1 MAFGLNYIINKI
13 LPVNIADGQNI
24 TQGSKADTPIVDPT
38 LSGSEI
44 ALLKGLMKQLQG
56 NGTGS
61 TPVAIQGTPAVT
73 IADGSNSTM
82 GTKADTAV
90 TNPTLSGSEI
100 AILKGLLSQLQ
111 GTGSGSAPVTI
122 TGANNQLP
130 VDMQAIYRVQ
140 AVLSTTVL
148 TASGTG
154 QTFTSTGYDAL
165 NFRRFTGLVNGDQG
179 TTFYIQESV
188 DNANW
193 HTTST
198 LYQAANVPMPFEA
211 TINARYIRIKVTNSS
226 GVAQTWNVVVGYVSV
241 M

>member
-1 MAFGLNYIINKI
+1 MAFNLTYLINKI
-13 LPVNIADGQNI
+13 LPVSIADGSNV
-24 TQGSKADTPIVDPT
+24 TQGSKSDSAIKDPT
-38 LSGSEI
+38 LSASEI
-44 ALLKGLMKQLQG
+44 ALLKGVLSQLQG
-56 NGTGS
+56 TGTGS
-61 TPVAIQGTPAVT
+61 TPVSVTGNPAIT
-73 IADGSNSTM
+73 IADGSSATL

-122 TGANNQLP
+122 TGANNQIP
-130 VDMQAIYRVQ
+130 VDMQAIYRTQ
-140 AVLSTTVL
+140 AFQSTTAL

-154 QTFTSTGYDAL
+154 QSYTSTGYDAL

-179 TTFYIQESV
+179 TTMYIQESV

-198 LYQAANVPMPFEA
+198 LYQAANTPMPFEV
-211 TINARYIRIKVTNSS
+211 TINARYIRIKVTNTS